1 MALIGKL
8 RQRSGIII
16 GAIAVSILGFL
27 VMDATNSQSG
37 VLKGRSTTV
46 GTVNGES
53 IDYTE
58 FMAKY
63 EENQRNAEEQM
74 RNQGGLTDEQR
85 NYLRQQT
92 WEEYVSNTI
101 LDKTYE
107 KNGITV
113 TDDEMVE
120 LTTGQNVHPYIRQSF
135 TNPQTGQFEPQ
146 FVKMFIQN
154 LDQDEK
160 GAEPG
165 TKRKQWNNLEKEIKK
180 NQLTQKYNALIAKGL
195 TVPSWYAESMY
206 QDANK
211 TADVKFLAFPYS
223 EINEADIKYTD
234 DDLKKYL
241 EKNAARY
248 EQKEESRKLQY
259 VSFDILP
266 SSSDSAFALNALNE
280 KLEDFKKGEK
290 SGDDSLF
297 VKIYSESAF
306 NNFYF
311 TRDELASSPVADELF
326 TQPVKTVVG
335 PYIEDDMFKYAKIVN
350 RKGLSDSVRVREI
363 IFSFENVKTQEEAQA
378 KRKLFDSVFTEIDSF
393 KKDFGMMAAMF
404 SEDQESRM
412 KGGDRGWIKFGQSE
426 QVYNAAVFYFAS
438 KGEVI
443 KTYTQNALHI
453 VQILEDRP
461 SKPAVQVAY
470 FTKSILP
477 TPETERAIYAAASKF
492 AADNSSEEKFKKAAK
507 TNPNART
514 IEYVAKNDFNVVGV
528 NNAREL
534 VRWAFNAKKGEVSS
548 IIAAEKKHIVAYLEA
563 IREKGTPELDAVKDQ
578 VKIAFIKDKKF
589 ELIAKKIEAASAKS
603 IEELASKNGKE
614 VAFAERASFSNP
626 VLGNVGY
633 EPNVAAAAVYS
644 KPNKLSAPILGN
656 MGAYVVEKV
665 SGVDPPKATDLAAYL
680 YQGRQIAGAKAN
692 RGALEALKKMAK
704 IKDNRFDF
712 F

>member
-335 PYIEDDMFKYAKIVN
+335 PYIEDDMFKYAKMVN

-507 TNPNART
+507 TNPNSRT

-534 VRWAFNAKKGEVSS
+534 VRWAFNAKKGDVSS

-644 KPNKLSAPILGN
+644 KPNKLSAPIMGN

-692 RGALEALKKMAK
+692 RGALETLKKIAK

>member
-266 SSSDSAFALNALNE
+266 SSSDSALALNTLNE

-297 VKIYSESAF
+297 VKIYSETAF

-335 PYIEDDMFKYAKIVN
+335 PYIEDDMFKYTKIVN

-534 VRWAFNAKKGEVSS
+534 VRWAFNAKKGDVSS

-563 IREKGTPELDAVKDQ
+563 IREKGTPELDAVNDQ

-589 ELIAKKIEAASAKS
+589 ELIAKKIEAASAKR
-603 IEELASKNGKE
+603 IEVLASKNGKE

-644 KPNKLSAPILGN
+644 KPNKLSAPIMGN

-692 RGALEALKKMAK
+692 RGALETLKKIAK

>member
-27 VMDATNSQSG
+27 VMDATNNQSG
-37 VLKGRSTTV
+37 VLKGRSTNV

-58 FMAKY
+58 FMSKY

-92 WEEYVSNTI
+92 WEEFVSNTI
-101 LDKTYE
+101 LNKTYE
-107 KNGITV
+107 TNGIDV

-135 TNPQTGQFEPQ
+135 SNPQTGQFEPQ
-146 FVKMFIQN
+146 YVKMFIQN

-160 GAEPG
+160 GTEPG
-165 TKRKQWNNLEKEIKK
+165 TRRKQWNNLEKEIKK
-180 NQLTQKYNALIAKGL
+180 NQLNLKYNTLIAKGL
-195 TVPSWYAESMY
+195 TTPSWFAEAMY

-241 EKNAARY
+241 DQNAARY
-248 EQKEESRKLQY
+248 DQKEESRKIQY

-266 SSSDSAFALNALNE
+266 SSEDSALALNSLNE
-280 KLEDFKKGEK
+280 KLEDFRKGEK

-311 TRDELASSPVADELF
+311 TKDELAASPVVDDLF
-326 TQPVKTVVG
+326 AQPVKTVIG
-335 PYIEDDMFKYAKIVN
+335 PYIEGEMYKYAKIIN
-350 RKGLSDSVRVREI
+350 KKALSDSVRVREI
-363 IFSFENVKTQEEAQA
+363 IFSFENVKTQEEAQL
-378 KRKLFDSVFTEIDSF
+378 KRKLYDSVFTEIDSL

-404 SEDQESRM
+404 SDDQNSKMR
-412 KGGDRGWIKFGQSE
+412 GGDRGWIKFGQNE

-470 FTKSILP
+470 FTKTILP

-492 AADNSSEEKFKKAAK
+492 ASDNSSEAKFVKAAK
-507 TNPNART
+507 ANPNART
-514 IEYVAKNDFNVVGV
+514 IEYVGKNDFSIVGV

-548 IIAAEKKHIVAYLEA
+548 IIGAEKKHIIAYLEA

-644 KPNKLSAPILGN
+644 TTNKLSAPIKGN

-665 SGVDPPKATDLAAYL
+665 SGIDPPKATDLAAYQ
-680 YQGRQIAGAKAN
+680 YQGRQMAGAKAG
-692 RGALEALKKMAK
+692 RGALEALKKSAK

>member
-335 PYIEDDMFKYAKIVN
+335 PYIEDDMFKYAKMVN

-507 TNPNART
+507 TNPNSRT

-534 VRWAFNAKKGEVSS
+534 VRWAFNAKKGDVSS

-563 IREKGTPELDAVKDQ
+563 IREKGTPELDAVNDQ

-644 KPNKLSAPILGN
+644 KPNKLSAPIMGN

-692 RGALEALKKMAK
+692 RGALETLKKIAK

>member
-280 KLEDFKKGEK
+280 KLEDFNKGEK

-335 PYIEDDMFKYAKIVN
+335 PYIEEDMFKYAKIVN

-412 KGGDRGWIKFGQSE
+412 KGGDRGWIKFGQSQ

-563 IREKGTPELDAVKDQ
+563 IREKGTPELDAVKEQ
-578 VKIAFIKDKKF
+578 VKIAFIKEKKF
-589 ELIAKKIEAASAKS
+589 ETIAKKIEAAGAKS
-603 IEELASKNGKE
+603 IEELAAKNGKE

-644 KPNKLSAPILGN
+644 KSNKLSPPILGN

-665 SGVDPPKATDLAAYL
+665 SGVNPPKATDLAAYL